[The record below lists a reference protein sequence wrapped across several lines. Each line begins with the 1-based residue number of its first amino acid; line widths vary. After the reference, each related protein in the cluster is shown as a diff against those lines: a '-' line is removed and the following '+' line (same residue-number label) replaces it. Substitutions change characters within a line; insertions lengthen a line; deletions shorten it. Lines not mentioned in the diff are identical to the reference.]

1 MAWMLPKES
10 LLVSPHGM
18 VKETGVGW
26 EQMLAAASDPV
37 RQALAHSLTQPA
49 PALSPQQLLPV
60 LCAICQSVLTIPPQT
75 HSGPRPLLVQ
85 SS

>member
-10 LLVSPHGM
+10 LVVSPHGM
-18 VKETGVGW
+18 AKETGVGW
-26 EQMLAAASDPV
+26 QQMLAAASDPV

-49 PALSPQQLLPV
+49 PALIPHQLHPV
-60 LCAICQSVLTIPPQT
+60 SCAICQSLLNIPPQT
-75 HSGPRPLLVQ
+75 HGGPRPLLIQ